1 MIGGRRK
8 SRRSLIFSTQHFSTG
23 DGSRSWL
30 DRGIGVLRWFV
41 PAPLPAPLVSTSF
54 LNLEE
59 SLGKIRADRI
69 GTRGADSFLSFG
81 NAAANPHRP
90 TTTARSGNLRVQPL
104 AQGASLSHG
113 KRGKGGDTGNGEPAS
128 LDLGEHVLHRVD
140 GKRADVCGS
149 RFLQQLRE
157 HYSHEFVGLIPGR
170 NGYDAGAS
178 EIRIIEI
185 GFDTR
190 AARLRVVAFCKIF
203 DQFAG
208 TLSDEVCGA
217 ILDHSSVP
225 IFFR

>member
-30 DRGIGVLRWFV
+30 SRGIGVLRWFV
-41 PAPLPAPLVSTSF
+41 PSVARPAGFHQF

-59 SLGKIRADRI
+59 SLREIRADRI
-69 GTRGADSFLSFG
+69 RTRGADSFLSFG
-81 NAAANPHRP
+81 DAAGESPQADNDGQIRK
-90 TTTARSGNLRVQPL
+90 SGMQML

-113 KRGKGGDTGNGEPAS
+113 KRGKGGDAGNGEPAS
-128 LDLGEHVLHRVD
+128 LDLGEHVLHSID
-140 GKRADVCGS
+140 GKSADVCGS
-149 RFLQQLRE
+149 RFLQQLRQ
-157 HYSHEFVGLIPGR
+157 HYAHEFVGLIPGR
-170 NGYDAGAS
+170 NGYDAGVS

-203 DQFAG
+203 DQLAG